1 MTRNKR
7 PAQSE
12 WTVDEL
18 FRVVEPDPNSGCWLW
33 PNGATGT
40 GYGITRHAG
49 KPILAHRLSWI
60 LHFGEISKGEG
71 FHGTCVLHKCDV
83 RACVNPDHLFLGTN
97 LDNIKDRMAKGRSH
111 VPVMMGEKNPRAKL
125 TDCAVDE
132 IRSLGGVV
140 SGVNLAK
147 RFGVTPSTIS
157 NVLRGNN
164 WRPDKTRRK
173 KLNGT
178 VEVRS

>member
-1 MTRNKR
+1 
-7 PAQSE
+7 
-12 WTVDEL
+12 
-18 FRVVEPDPNSGCWLW
+18 
-33 PNGATGT
+33 
-40 GYGITRHAG
+40 
-49 KPILAHRLSWI
+49 
-60 LHFGEISKGEG
+60 
-71 FHGTCVLHKCDV
+71 
-83 RACVNPDHLFLGTN
+83 
-97 LDNIKDRMAKGRSH
+97 
-111 VPVMMGEKNPRAKL
+111 MMGEKNPRAKL